1 MCFLAGKNEVTF
13 TVTICD
19 EGLIEEFYIDLE
31 IQASSAN
38 LSVIKDSPESA
49 TVIVTDDDSE
59 CCSMQCTTMNTTR
72 TF

>member
-1 MCFLAGKNEVTF
+1 MFPSWKNEVTF

-38 LSVIKDSPESA
+38 LSVIKD
-49 TVIVTDDDSE
+49 
-59 CCSMQCTTMNTTR
+59 
-72 TF
+72 